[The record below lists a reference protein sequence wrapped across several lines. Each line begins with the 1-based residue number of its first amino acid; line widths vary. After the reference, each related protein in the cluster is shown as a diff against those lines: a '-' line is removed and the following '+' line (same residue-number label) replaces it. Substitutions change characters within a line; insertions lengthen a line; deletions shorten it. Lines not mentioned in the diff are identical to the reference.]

1 MLLFLDCLRIV
12 GSFFI
17 ANLMR
22 WVQGIRN
29 LVLWQINVVD
39 FTYFYMC
46 YAQLQRGE
54 LKNLK
59 FFISY
64 TINVE

>member
-1 MLLFLDCLRIV
+1 MALLSMSLLLGCLLIV

-29 LVLWQINVVD
+29 LVLWQFNVAD
-39 FTYFYMC
+39 FTFFYMC
-46 YAQLQRGE
+46 YAQL
-54 LKNLK
+54 
-59 FFISY
+59 
-64 TINVE
+64 